1 MNELPHPLGPGDK
14 LTGTWISNLLRAV
27 RRMKP
32 LQGPGI
38 STRVT
43 PDGTVISAAVAAPRA
58 AAPLTPLTPF
68 AVRLHKT
75 ENDTD
80 GQWEIY
86 LPPGCCNVGGPCDP
100 LNPPASDTTG
110 HEDDDDGWY
119 AFKVP
124 LNTSYF
130 TTDDSV
136 GSSHERGPTTYKNS
150 FVVTAHVKPSAMLA
164 GVDPGDAPARRLLW
178 IGVRDQNRSNSGS
191 SGAYPD
197 SVRYKDTPG
206 DTWACDVAVIFGSF
220 EIDWSQH
227 GASAANAE
235 KKWRVNQCRTTPVDV
250 ALPSGTGISEFDL
263 VWNLAVSDDG
273 ELDVANILCVRQ
285 AASAA
290 GIAITGDTMTDVLG
304 ATEVYARVNTTDISD
319 GSGIVQVLKDPQG
332 INLSTPYIVWLHLYS
347 LKHNTVTAD
356 HRSQSL
362 VNIQL
367 FHA

>member
-1 MNELPHPLGPGDK
+1 MTSNEIESPCSGGNMLASWGA
-14 LTGTWISNLLRAV
+14 SVARAV
-27 RRMKP
+27 NAHEAE
-32 LQGPGI
+32 LQSLRQPGKWQ
-38 STRVT
+38 SLRVEDAET
-43 PDGTVISAAVAAPRA
+43 LAPF
-58 AAPLTPLTPF
+58 T
-68 AVRLHKT
+68 VRLHKT
-75 ENDTD
+75 EDDPD

-100 LNPPASDTTG
+100 LNTPASDTTG
-110 HEDDDDGWY
+110 HEDDGDGWY

-136 GSSHERGPTTYKNS
+136 GSSHEWGPTTYTNS

-178 IGVRDQNRSNSGS
+178 IGVRDQNRSNWGS

-285 AASAA
+285 SASAA
-290 GIAITGDTMTDVLG
+290 GFSLLGDTMTDVLG
-304 ATEVYARVNTTDISD
+304 AKAVYARI
-319 GSGIVQVLKDPQG
+319 GSSLRYAGTQNIVEVLKDPEG
-332 INLSTPYIVWLHLYS
+332 TDVPSPDVVWLHLYD
-347 LKHNTVTAD
+347 LKYNTVTAD
-356 HRSQSL
+356 YRQQSL
-362 VNIQL
+362 VNLQL